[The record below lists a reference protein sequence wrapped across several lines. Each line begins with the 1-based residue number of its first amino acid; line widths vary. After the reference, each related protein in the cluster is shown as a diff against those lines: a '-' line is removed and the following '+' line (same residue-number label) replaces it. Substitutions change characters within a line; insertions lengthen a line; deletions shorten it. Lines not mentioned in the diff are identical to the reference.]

1 MRIILLGPQG
11 SGKTVIS
18 QKITEKYGIPVV
30 KFQNVADELDATAK
44 EDSELGRLAK
54 ESIASGSVS
63 DDVCTAV
70 LRKVLGKDDLSGGF
84 LLVDYPKDSGQA
96 NEIDEA
102 MNRLKR
108 PVDLVLMIDIDRD
121 ELMERRVGR
130 IDCDHCGAHYNLYV
144 NPPMVEGVCDACGS
158 KVSRR
163 PRGYEENIANR
174 LRDYDM
180 LLGPILEHYRLNGKL
195 RYVDGNGTEEQLW
208 KSMKKIIDAT
218 PPTIIETEPVD
229 EAAISLDDKPE
240 EVTGKDKAGGQDRKK
255 KPARTT
261 KKKADPKSAKKVPTK
276 TGDKKKTTKKKVT
289 SKKKPTP
296 KKKAVAKKKPSS
308 KKSAV
313 TKKPVSKKKVTKK
326 KVTKKVAKKKVTKK
340 AAKKKVTE
348 KAAKKVVKK
357 VTKKKAAKKKLVS
370 KKKPI
375 PKKKAAAKKKPGS
388 KKPAAAKKPMSKK
401 KVAKKKVSK
410 KKSATKR

>member
-11 SGKTVIS
+11 SGKNAIS
-18 QKITEKYGIPVV
+18 RKIAEKYGIPVV

-54 ESIASGSVS
+54 ESISSGSVS

-144 NPPMVEGVCDACGS
+144 NPPMVEGVCDTCGS
-158 KVSRR
+158 RVSRR

-180 LLGPILEHYRLNGKL
+180 LLGPILKHYKLNGKL
-195 RYVDGNGTEEQLW
+195 RYVDGNGTEAQLW
-208 KSMKKIIDAT
+208 KGTQRIIDAT
-218 PPTIIETEPVD
+218 PPTIIETEPVE
-229 EAAISLDDKPE
+229 EAAVSVNDKPE
-240 EVTGKDKAGGQDRKK
+240 EKADKNKTGGKGKK
-255 KPARTT
+255 RNSGKTAATKSKSRPT
-261 KKKADPKSAKKVPTK
+261 KKTAAKATS
-276 TGDKKKTTKKKVT
+276 KKKTTSKKV
-289 SKKKPTP
+289 
-296 KKKAVAKKKPSS
+296 AS
-308 KKSAV
+308 KKS
-313 TKKPVSKKKVTKK
+313 T
-326 KVTKKVAKKKVTKK
+326 AKKKV
-340 AAKKKVTE
+340 VT
-348 KAAKKVVKK
+348 
-357 VTKKKAAKKKLVS
+357 
-370 KKKPI
+370 
-375 PKKKAAAKKKPGS
+375 
-388 KKPAAAKKPMSKK
+388 KK
-401 KVAKKKVSK
+401 KVAKKKAAKKTVVNKKAAIKKSTAKKKVVTKKKVARKTIINKKAAGKKKVIKKEKAAGKVSK
-410 KKSATKR
+410 KKPVAKKQVAKGKASKKKAVGKKKKPNKK

>member
-18 QKITEKYGIPVV
+18 QKIAEKYGIPVV

-54 ESIASGSVS
+54 ESISSGSVS

-108 PVDLVLMIDIDRD
+108 PMDLVLMIDIDRD

-130 IDCDHCGAHYNLYV
+130 IDCDQCGAHYNLYV

-158 KVSRR
+158 RVSRR

-180 LLGPILEHYRLNGKL
+180 LLGPILEHYKLNGKL
-195 RYVDGNGTEEQLW
+195 RYVDGNGTEEKLW
-208 KSMKKIIDAT
+208 RIVRKIIDAT

-229 EAAISLDDKPE
+229 EAAVSLDDKPE
-240 EVTGKDKAGGQDRKK
+240 EVTGKNKAAGQGRKK
-255 KPARTT
+255 KSGKTATKKGKSRSAKKTATKTAGKKKIAKKKVASKKKPVPKKKAAAKKKLSSKKPAAARKPVTT
-261 KKKADPKSAKKVPTK
+261 KKVV
-276 TGDKKKTTKKKVT
+276 KKKTTKK
-289 SKKKPTP
+289 
-296 KKKAVAKKKPSS
+296 VAKQ
-308 KKSAV
+308 V
-313 TKKPVSKKKVTKK
+313 TK
-326 KVTKKVAKKKVTKK
+326 KKVAKKKV
-340 AAKKKVTE
+340 
-348 KAAKKVVKK
+348 
-357 VTKKKAAKKKLVS
+357 VS

-375 PKKKAAAKKKPGS
+375 PKKKAAAKKKP
-388 KKPAAAKKPMSKK
+388 
-401 KVAKKKVSK
+401 VSK
-410 KKSATKR
+410 KKAAKKKSAAKR

>member
-18 QKITEKYGIPVV
+18 QKIAEKYGIPVV

-54 ESIASGSVS
+54 ESISSGSVS

-130 IDCDHCGAHYNLYV
+130 IDCDQCGAHYNLYV
-144 NPPMVEGVCDACGS
+144 NPPMVEGVCDACGAR
-158 KVSRR
+158 VSRR

-180 LLGPILEHYRLNGKL
+180 LLGPILEHYKLNGKL
-195 RYVDGNGTEEQLW
+195 RYVDGNGTEAQLW
-208 KSMKKIIDAT
+208 KRMRKIIDAT
-218 PPTIIETEPVD
+218 PPTVIETEPVD
-229 EAAISLDDKPE
+229 EAAVSLDDRPG
-240 EVTGKDKAGGQDRKK
+240 VATGKNKAAGKDRKRK
-255 KPARTT
+255 SGKTAT
-261 KKKADPKSAKKVPTK
+261 KKAKSRSAKTPPTK
-276 TGDKKKTTKKKVT
+276 TAGKKKITKKKVA
-289 SKKKPTP
+289 SKKKPLP
-296 KKKAVAKKKPSS
+296 KKKTAAKKTQSS
-308 KKSAV
+308 KKSAAA
-313 TKKPVSKKKVTKK
+313 KKPAT
-326 KVTKKVAKKKVTKK
+326 TKKVAKKKATKK
-340 AAKKKVTE
+340 VAKQ
-348 KAAKKVVKK
+348 
-357 VTKKKAAKKKLVS
+357 VTKKKVAKKKLAS

-375 PKKKAAAKKKPGS
+375 PKKKVATQKSPGS
-388 KKPAAAKKPMSKK
+388 KKSAAVKKPVNKK

-410 KKSATKR
+410 KKPASK